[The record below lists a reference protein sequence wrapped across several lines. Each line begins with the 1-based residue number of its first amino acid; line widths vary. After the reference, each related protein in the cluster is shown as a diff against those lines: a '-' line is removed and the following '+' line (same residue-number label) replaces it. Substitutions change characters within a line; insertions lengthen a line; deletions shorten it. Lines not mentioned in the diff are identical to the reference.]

1 MDAIVFVS
9 SGEILYRPR
18 GEHKHSPG
26 MDNVLSVYP
35 VCLSTLPRGPRP
47 PSIKNLAGFFLC
59 PLDPG
64 LHENVSI
71 KSRQRFG
78 DHQEMY
84 HVEGSVTVYNSNVQF
99 KGCRGLRSMEAIAA
113 DLRLDS
119 SACVVHMGVFSASI
133 CRKVH
138 TAHWCFLEN
147 RLACRFRSMRVCN
160 RIMDM
165 NSVVKLRV
173 DQFDP
178 REMPILGGNCA
189 PKCIDIL
196 ISSNGS
202 INLRMSWNRCP
213 WDAAVEARVLS
224 FCGWVAGVVKECS

>member
-47 PSIKNLAGFFLC
+47 PSVKNLAGFFVSL
-59 PLDPG
+59 LDPG
-64 LHENVSI
+64 QHGNVSI
-71 KSRQRFG
+71 KAWQHFG

-84 HVEGSVTVYNSNVQF
+84 HVEGSVTVYNTRVQF
-99 KGCRGLRSMEAIAA
+99 KGCRGLCSMQAIAA

-119 SACVVHMGVFSASI
+119 PASLVHMGVFGASI
-133 CRKVH
+133 GRKVH
-138 TAHWCFLEN
+138 TGLGCFLEN
-147 RLACRFRSMRVCN
+147 RLAHRFRSMRVCS
-160 RIMDM
+160 RILDL
-165 NSVVKLRV
+165 NSVVKLRI
-173 DQFDP
+173 DRYDA
-178 REMPILGGNCA
+178 REMPILGGDHA

-202 INLRMSWNRCP
+202 INMRMSWNRCQ
-213 WDAAVEARVLS
+213 WDKNIETRVLA
-224 FCGWVAGVVKECS
+224 FCGWMAGIVKECS